1 MADVVISTLA
11 KADMQ
16 ETADYIRL
24 QLRNPQAAEKLLRR
38 LRDSMASLRTFPEM
52 GAPVMAAGRQFQGYR
67 YLICGNYMVF
77 YHFTDGT
84 VFVDRVLY
92 GRRDYL
98 ALLFGEQ
105 FDGDDQANDIGG

>member
-1 MADVVISTLA
+1 
-11 KADMQ
+11 
-16 ETADYIRL
+16 
-24 QLRNPQAAEKLLRR
+24 
-38 LRDSMASLRTFPEM
+38 
-52 GAPVMAAGRQFQGYR
+52 
-67 YLICGNYMVF
+67 MVF